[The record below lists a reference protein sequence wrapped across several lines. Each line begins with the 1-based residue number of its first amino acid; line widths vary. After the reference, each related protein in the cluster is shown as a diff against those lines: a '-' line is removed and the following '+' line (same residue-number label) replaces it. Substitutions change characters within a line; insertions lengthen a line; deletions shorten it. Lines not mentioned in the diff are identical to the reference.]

1 MKKKFEVKDLAII
14 ISDDKYGER
23 LLPFLKEFTAV
34 KFNSGE
40 SLTSKERA
48 DIIKK
53 YKDMHSKD
61 NLIFVIKDNRM
72 YVDMYRERDLQM
84 YKYFMGNATI
94 YNSIRDFLLDFD
106 NCIIKQLTRQNK
118 YDIINI

>member
-1 MKKKFEVKDLAII
+1 MEKKFEVKDLAII

-23 LLPFLKEFTAV
+23 ALSFLKEFTVV

-40 SLTSKERA
+40 VLTSKERMN
-48 DIIKK
+48 IIKK

-72 YVDMYRERDLQM
+72 YIDMYHEGDLSM

-94 YNSIRDFLLDFD
+94 YNSIREFLL
-106 NCIIKQLTRQNK
+106 CAEEWIIKQKTFDK
-118 YDIINI
+118 

>member
-1 MKKKFEVKDLAII
+1 MEKKFEVKDLAII

-34 KFNSGE
+34 KFSGGE
-40 SLTSKERA
+40 SLTSKERV

-72 YVDMYRERDLQM
+72 YVDIYREGCLPM
-84 YKYFMGNATI
+84 YEYFMGNAII
-94 YNSIRDFLLDFD
+94 YNSIREFLLCADEW
-106 NCIIKQLTRQNK
+106 ISE
-118 YDIINI
+118 

>member
-1 MKKKFEVKDLAII
+1 MEKKFEVKDLAII

-40 SLTSKERA
+40 VLTSKERV

-72 YVDMYRERDLQM
+72 YVDIYREGCLLM
-84 YKYFMGNATI
+84 YKYFMGNAII
-94 YNSIRDFLLDFD
+94 YNSIREFLLCADEW
-106 NCIIKQLTRQNK
+106 ISE
-118 YDIINI
+118 

>member
-1 MKKKFEVKDLAII
+1 MEKKFEVKDLAII
-14 ISDDKYGER
+14 ISDDKCGER

-34 KFNSGE
+34 KFSGGE
-40 SLTSKERA
+40 SLASKERV

-72 YVDMYRERDLQM
+72 YVDMYREGDLPM

-94 YNSIRDFLLDFD
+94 YNSIREFLLCKDEW
-106 NCIIKQLTRQNK
+106 ISK
-118 YDIINI
+118 

>member
-1 MKKKFEVKDLAII
+1 MEKKFEVKDLAII

-40 SLTSKERA
+40 VLTSKERV

-61 NLIFVIKDNRM
+61 NLMFVIKDNRM
-72 YVDMYRERDLQM
+72 YVDIYREGCLPM
-84 YKYFMGNATI
+84 YEYFMGNAII
-94 YNSIRDFLLDFD
+94 YNSIREFLLCADEW
-106 NCIIKQLTRQNK
+106 ISE
-118 YDIINI
+118 

>member
-1 MKKKFEVKDLAII
+1 MEKKFEVKDLAII

-40 SLTSKERA
+40 VLTSKERV

-61 NLIFVIKDNRM
+61 NLIFVIKD
-72 YVDMYRERDLQM
+72 
-84 YKYFMGNATI
+84 
-94 YNSIRDFLLDFD
+94 
-106 NCIIKQLTRQNK
+106 
-118 YDIINI
+118 INMMI

>member
-1 MKKKFEVKDLAII
+1 MEKKFEVKDLAII

-23 LLPFLKEFTAV
+23 LLLFLKEFTVV

-40 SLTSKERA
+40 VLTSKERV

-72 YVDMYRERDLQM
+72 YVDMYREGDLPM
-84 YKYFMGNATI
+84 YEYFMGNATI
-94 YNSIRDFLLDFD
+94 YNSIREFLLSKDEW
-106 NCIIKQLTRQNK
+106 ISE
-118 YDIINI
+118 

>member
-1 MKKKFEVKDLAII
+1 MERSNRYLVKDLAII

-23 LLPFLKEFTAV
+23 LLLFLKEFTAV

-40 SLTSKERA
+40 VLTSKERV

-72 YVDMYRERDLQM
+72 YVDMYREGDLPM
-84 YKYFMGNATI
+84 YEYFMGNATI
-94 YNSIRDFLLDFD
+94 YNSIREFLLSEDEW
-106 NCIIKQLTRQNK
+106 IIK
-118 YDIINI
+118 

>member
-1 MKKKFEVKDLAII
+1 MEKKFEVKDLAII

-84 YKYFMGNATI
+84 YEYFMGNATI

-106 NCIIKQLTRQNK
+106 NCIIK
-118 YDIINI
+118 

>member
-1 MKKKFEVKDLAII
+1 MEKKFEVKDLAII

-23 LLPFLKEFTAV
+23 ALSFLKEFTVV

-40 SLTSKERA
+40 VLTSKERMN
-48 DIIKK
+48 IIKK

-72 YVDMYRERDLQM
+72 YIDMHHEGDLSM

-94 YNSIRDFLLDFD
+94 YNSIREFLL
-106 NCIIKQLTRQNK
+106 CAEEWIIK
-118 YDIINI
+118 

>member
-1 MKKKFEVKDLAII
+1 MEKKFEVKDLAII

-40 SLTSKERA
+40 VLTSKERV

-72 YVDMYRERDLQM
+72 YVDIYREGCLPM
-84 YKYFMGNATI
+84 YEYFMGNAII
-94 YNSIRDFLLDFD
+94 YNSIREFLLCADEW
-106 NCIIKQLTRQNK
+106 ISE
-118 YDIINI
+118 